1 MGFTYLTLGYG
12 VLMLTV
18 GVLVGIVIENNHNKR
33 QRLMTELRLRR
44 LNAGESIEEQM
55 SQDGWVL

>member
-1 MGFTYLTLGYG
+1 MGLTYLTIGYG

-33 QRLMTELRLRR
+33 QRLMDELRIRR

>member
-1 MGFTYLTLGYG
+1 MGFTYLTLGYTIVILAIG
-12 VLMLTV
+12 VLS
-18 GVLVGIVIENNHNKR
+18 GIVIENNHNKR
-33 QRLMTELRLRR
+33 QRLMDELRLRR

>member
-1 MGFTYLTLGYG
+1 MGLTYLTIGYG

-33 QRLMTELRLRR
+33 QRLMNELRIRR

>member
-1 MGFTYLTLGYG
+1 MGFTYLTLGYTAIVLAIG
-12 VLMLTV
+12 VLA
-18 GVLVGIVIENNHNKR
+18 GIVIENNHNKR
-33 QRLMTELRLRR
+33 QRLMDELRIRR

>member
-1 MGFTYLTLGYG
+1 MGFTYLTIGYG

-33 QRLMTELRLRR
+33 QRLMDELRIRR

>member
-1 MGFTYLTLGYG
+1 MGFTYLTLGYTAIILAIG
-12 VLMLTV
+12 VLA
-18 GVLVGIVIENNHNKR
+18 GIVIENNHNKR
-33 QRLMTELRLRR
+33 QRLMDELRIRR